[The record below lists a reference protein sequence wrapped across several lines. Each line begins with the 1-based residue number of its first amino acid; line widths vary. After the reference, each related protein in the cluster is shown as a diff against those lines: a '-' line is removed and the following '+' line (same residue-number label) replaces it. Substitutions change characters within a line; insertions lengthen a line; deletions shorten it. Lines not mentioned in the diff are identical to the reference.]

1 MTRTQA
7 LAIISAKLA
16 SLDDEHVTTVADIV
30 QSIDAGHELPRE
42 LTDHELTLIQQA
54 KEDFKAGRSY
64 SLDEARALTD
74 QVLAKRGVAPS
85 RT

>member
-7 LAIISAKLA
+7 LAIITAKLA
-16 SLDDEHVTTVADIV
+16 SLDDEHVMTVAEIV
-30 QSIDAGHELPRE
+30 QSIDAADELPRE
-42 LTDHELTLIQQA
+42 LTAHELALVEQA

>member
-16 SLDDEHVTTVADIV
+16 SLDDEHVMTVAEIV